1 VQVTPG
7 TQGGAAA
14 TQEDHRAVEL
24 VSEDEAREAA
34 HGEEQMQTQRNID
47 SAQGGTVD
55 CTETTEPKKKRQRK
69 NAEAGP
75 MGPAPDDDSTQGGAA
90 VTRAAPAA
98 AAAAAA
104 VAATAAGTDS
114 AQGGTVDCA
123 ATTELTCSG
132 TDSAQRGTTVTRN
145 LTGTGGSKVTYPA
158 QEARDEDQLQPQRN
172 IDSAQGGTVDCA
184 ETTEPKKKR
193 KRKRVGG
200 DKQRK
205 KREDKK
211 KRSQPK

>member
-1 VQVTPG
+1 MKLLPPHRACGLLTFFTRPAEVQVTPG

-98 AAAAAA
+98 
-104 VAATAAGTDS
+104 S
-114 AQGGTVDCA
+114 
-123 ATTELTCSG
+123 
-132 TDSAQRGTTVTRN
+132 
-145 LTGTGGSKVTYPA
+145 
-158 QEARDEDQLQPQRN
+158 
-172 IDSAQGGTVDCA
+172 
-184 ETTEPKKKR
+184 R
-193 KRKRVGG
+193 KRKLGG
-200 DKQRK
+200 AA
-205 KREDKK
+205 KRRLRN
-211 KRSQPK
+211 KRR